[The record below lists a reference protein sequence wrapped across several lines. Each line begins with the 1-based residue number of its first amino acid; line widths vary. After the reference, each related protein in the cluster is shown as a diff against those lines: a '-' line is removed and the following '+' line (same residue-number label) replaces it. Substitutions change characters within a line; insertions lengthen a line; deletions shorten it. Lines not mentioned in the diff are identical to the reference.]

1 MTLRSHWNSRWN
13 ILLALPSTFTSCLSA
28 AIFKNRLIVYLIF
41 NVIFWQILRHLT
53 RGRWK
58 WILKGRGTGP
68 PVLTDLGVTVL
79 PGLGGGHLHNLA
91 RSSFQHHKAIFAQG
105 WALHGVGGGGPGIAR
120 LEVKVCI
127 CHHCWGGQVRTRSL
141 VTSKTAIY
149 NCSAHRF
156 MTGIV
161 RRNWQKRY
169 NWNGTTV

>member
-1 MTLRSHWNSRWN
+1 MF
-13 ILLALPSTFTSCLSA
+13 ISCVF
-28 AIFKNRLIVYLIF
+28 IFKNRLIVYLIF

-53 RGRWK
+53 RRRWK
-58 WILKGRGTGP
+58 WILKDRGAGP

-127 CHHCWGGQVRTRSL
+127 CHCCWGGQVRKRSL
-141 VTSKTAIY
+141 VTSKNAIY
-149 NCSAHRF
+149 NCSAHCF
-156 MTGIV
+156 MSGQETDENVTTGTAPQCKSHRTLI
-161 RRNWQKRY
+161 RY
-169 NWNGTTV
+169 FQYDCT